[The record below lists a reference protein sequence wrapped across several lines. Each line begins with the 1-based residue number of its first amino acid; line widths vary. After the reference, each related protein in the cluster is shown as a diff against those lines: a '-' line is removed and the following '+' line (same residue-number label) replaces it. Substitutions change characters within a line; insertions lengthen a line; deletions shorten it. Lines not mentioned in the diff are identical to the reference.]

1 MVRTL
6 PLCYL
11 AKAHMHPH
19 SRRTWVRPSC
29 RFIPAVLVLL
39 RLRGRTSEASAHL
52 PIRRGF
58 GLGSGDGSRE
68 VSPQP
73 SSKRVSFHA
82 VTGPSRHSRGLPV
95 VLSRC
100 ITLTDGAFRTPSLSR
115 LTNILHLSDPPS
127 SPPSSPTFL
136 ASTEMVAP
144 AGLEPARIRP
154 HRAAPSCRR
163 TPTLTERNGTTQPP
177 ATCVP
182 PHRVHS
188 AERNA
193 IGQRPRS
200 TDAVLTGRRPTS
212 PALTRDSHP
221 LGTRI
226 CCARLCPFGRTLN
239 PLPKKQGKS
248 SVFLHGALCGARHQ
262 GVAPDKKKDKG
273 YERDLR
279 KRCGLRDHNAYP
291 NTGVGRRFGQGDF
304 PSGFPLDLRVKE
316 TRARLTACT
325 GTKEQH
331 RVLT

>member
-1 MVRTL
+1 MSARV
-6 PLCYL
+6 
-11 AKAHMHPH
+11 H
-19 SRRTWVRPSC
+19 S
-29 RFIPAVLVLL
+29 AVY
-39 RLRGRTSEASAHL
+39 RYA
-52 PIRRGF
+52 RRGQGARSVYYRDGACE
-58 GLGSGDGSRE
+58 GLT
-68 VSPQP
+68 
-73 SSKRVSFHA
+73 SKSNCVSFHA

-100 ITLTDGAFRTPSLSR
+100 ITLIDGAVPNSVFSPDSPTSSISPSLR
-115 LTNILHLSDPPS
+115 FS
-127 SPPSSPTFL
+127 SI

-177 ATCVP
+177 AACVP

-193 IGQRPRS
+193 VGQRPRS

-279 KRCGLRDHNAYP
+279 KR
-291 NTGVGRRFGQGDF
+291 
-304 PSGFPLDLRVKE
+304 
-316 TRARLTACT
+316 
-325 GTKEQH
+325 
-331 RVLT
+331 